1 MKILFVSNRNP
12 HFVNTNVYREKAIR
26 KLGHEV
32 IFFED
37 RDFVLPGRIRQKVT
51 FLQKWDI
58 SRLNRKLVR
67 LVAKERPDLCLVVGG
82 FRTLAQTL
90 VEIKELGTKTVLWT
104 TDPPR
109 DYANIIQ
116 TASLYD
122 HIFCAG
128 TEAIELL
135 VNHGIK
141 GAVWLPFACDPDY
154 HRPVNLTKSEMQALS
169 KEVVF
174 VGGFSPNRW
183 HILRELGKFSIGI
196 WGPHWSKVAK
206 EAPKNCHITE
216 LHVNYTE
223 WVKMYCAAKMVVII
237 HYQDG
242 ITPCYQASP
251 KVYEAMAVGLPVIST
266 WHSGIPEL
274 VVNGKSGFLVPER
287 DIDAMAEKLE
297 YLIANP
303 QIWSVVGRA
312 GRRHVEDNFNIK
324 KLNKSLVQIYQSLL

>member
-26 KLGHEV
+26 ELGHEV

-51 FLQKWDI
+51 FLQEWDLR
-58 SRLNRKLVR
+58 RLNRKLVR
-67 LVAKERPDLCLVVGG
+67 LVAEERPDLCLVVGG

-90 VEIKELGTKTVLWT
+90 VEIKQLGTKAVLWT

-109 DYANIIQ
+109 DYTNIIQ

-128 TEAIELL
+128 TEAVELFE
-135 VNHGIK
+135 NHGIT
-141 GAVWLPFACDPDY
+141 GAMWLPFACDPDY
-154 HRPVNLTKSEMQALS
+154 HRPVDLTKSEMQALS
-169 KEVVF
+169 KDVVF

-183 HILRELGKFSIGI
+183 HILRELGEFSIGI
-196 WGPHWSKVAK
+196 WGPNWNNAAK
-206 EAPKNCHITE
+206 EAAKNCHITD

-223 WVKMYCAAKMVVII
+223 WVKIYCAAKMVVII

-251 KVYEAMAVGLPVIST
+251 KVYEALACKSFVLVDSQRDVLSLFT
-266 WHSGIPEL
+266 PE
-274 VVNGKSGFLVPER
+274 KDLVPFR
-287 DIDAMAEKLE
+287 DIADLKAKIDY
-297 YLIANP
+297 YLIHDEEREAIAEEGHKKVLIKHTYHHRI
-303 QIWSVVGRA
+303 QAMLEHIRA
-312 GRRHVEDNFNIK
+312 TTC
-324 KLNKSLVQIYQSLL
+324 